1 MIDSSYA
8 FLPLEKFSR
17 HLLNLDAPPVSQEGE
32 ERKSTESSKLT
43 QRMKTA
49 IG

>member
-1 MIDSSYA
+1 MIDSSYP
-8 FLPLEKFSR
+8 FLPLEKISR
-17 HLLNLDAPPVSQEGE
+17 HLFNLGAPPVSQEGE
-32 ERKSTESSKLT
+32 DRKSTESYKLT